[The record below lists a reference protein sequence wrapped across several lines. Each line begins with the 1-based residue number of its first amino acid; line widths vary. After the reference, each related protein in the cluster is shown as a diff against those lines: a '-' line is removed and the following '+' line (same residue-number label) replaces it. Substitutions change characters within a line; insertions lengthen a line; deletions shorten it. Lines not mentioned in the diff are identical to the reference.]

1 MVNLLKKEENKATS
15 DEVYSVS
22 YTYEHG
28 TQDIAQATGSTGVG
42 LGNGFEELTEK
53 LQLNGAQ

>member
-22 YTYEHG
+22 YTYERG

-42 LGNGFEELTEK
+42 LGNGFKELTEK
-53 LQLNGAQ
+53 LQLN

>member
-1 MVNLLKKEENKATS
+1 MVNLLEKEENKATS

-28 TQDIAQATGSTGVG
+28 TQYIAHATGSTGVA
-42 LGNGFEELTEK
+42 LANGFKELTEK
-53 LQLNGAQ
+53 LQLN